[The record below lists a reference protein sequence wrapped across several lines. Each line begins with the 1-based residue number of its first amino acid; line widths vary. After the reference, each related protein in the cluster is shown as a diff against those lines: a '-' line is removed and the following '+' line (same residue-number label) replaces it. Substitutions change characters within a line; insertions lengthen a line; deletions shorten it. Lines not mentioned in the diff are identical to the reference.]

1 MKYERWVNEIF
12 WIEEF
17 YLIIRK
23 VSAITYDNSNKKVV
37 LISNY
42 DELSISGFTNPLTI
56 GIRTVTLFLF

>member
-12 WIEEF
+12 WIEEC

-42 DELSISGFTNPLTI
+42 RTEPNIWGPPKMPLFSLVRI
-56 GIRTVTLFLF
+56 FFS